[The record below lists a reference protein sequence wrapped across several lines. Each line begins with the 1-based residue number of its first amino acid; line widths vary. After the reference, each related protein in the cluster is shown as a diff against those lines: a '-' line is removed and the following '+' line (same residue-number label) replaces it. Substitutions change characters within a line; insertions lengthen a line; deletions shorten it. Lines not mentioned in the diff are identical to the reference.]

1 MRRGKNLQG
10 KRFSAGRVPRW
21 GRWTRSANPNV
32 FPEPRD
38 GARSRNRTGTELPP
52 ADFKSAAS
60 TDFAIRAGCGDRD
73 SLRQP
78 CATRHQERCPN
89 HPGTVS
95 LAPDNGDAT
104 HSTVPSGRVVNALAD
119 RVATACVPDPIP
131 TLRLSNPR
139 SGRGETAHCGYSLS
153 SMRAGPGAACG
164 QTRHARLHNCPN
176 GSNRPRMRTEHG
188 ATSNRVPRNPLAS
201 VDSHETMAQKK
212 RPGCPGRF
220 SNWRPR
226 SELNRRTRIC
236 SPLHNHSATRP
247 VTCHSILPAAASA
260 CNRCKPSPEKTKPR
274 GRGFVS
280 EDDSVTG
287 GPLIWSGKRDSN
299 SRPRPWQG
307 RALPT
312 ELFPLKEAIF

>member
-1 MRRGKNLQG
+1 MDNKKAPASRGFFLLRESSRIVANAVVVPGAGIEPARSCPRQILSLLRLPISPSGQDAVTAIAYDSRARHDTKSVVRTIRERFRLLRTTAMRR
-10 KRFSAGRVPRW
+10 
-21 GRWTRSANPNV
+21 TRLCL
-32 FPEPRD
+32 E
-38 GARSRNRTGTELPP
+38 EPP
-52 ADFKSAAS
+52 AM
-60 TDFAIRAGCGDRD
+60 R
-73 SLRQP
+73 LP
-78 CATRHQERCPN
+78 
-89 HPGTVS
+89 
-95 LAPDNGDAT
+95 
-104 HSTVPSGRVVNALAD
+104 D
-119 RVATACVPDPIP
+119 RVATISLPGPIP
-131 TLRLSNPR
+131 TLRLWAPR
-139 SGRGETAHCGYSLS
+139 SRRGEAAHCDYSRS
-153 SMRAGPGAACG
+153 SMRAGPGAPTGKRGALD
-164 QTRHARLHNCPN
+164 RASAR
-176 GSNRPRMRTEHG
+176 
-188 ATSNRVPRNPLAS
+188 SNRVGDAAAQHPPLLFYPR
-201 VDSHETMAQKK
+201 ETMAQKK

>member
-1 MRRGKNLQG
+1 MVPGAGIEPARSCPRQILSLLRLPISPSGQDAVTAIAYDSRARHDTKSVVRTIRGRFRLLRTTAMRR
-10 KRFSAGRVPRW
+10 
-21 GRWTRSANPNV
+21 TRLC
-32 FPEPRD
+32 RQD
-38 GARSRNRTGTELPP
+38 G
-52 ADFKSAAS
+52 
-60 TDFAIRAGCGDRD
+60 
-73 SLRQP
+73 
-78 CATRHQERCPN
+78 
-89 HPGTVS
+89 
-95 LAPDNGDAT
+95 
-104 HSTVPSGRVVNALAD
+104 
-119 RVATACVPDPIP
+119 
-131 TLRLSNPR
+131 
-139 SGRGETAHCGYSLS
+139 S
-153 SMRAGPGAACG
+153 SMRLRIGSRRLACPIRSRRSDCRIREAVAAKRPTAD
-164 QTRHARLHNCPN
+164 TRYRRCA
-176 GSNRPRMRTEHG
+176 
-188 ATSNRVPRNPLAS
+188 RVPGQPAGKLGMHACTTARMDRTDPECARS
-201 VDSHETMAQKK
+201 TAQPRTGCRATLSLRSIRTKRWRKK
-212 RPGCPGRF
+212 TTRLPWSFF